1 MVDFVQ
7 CVSVWVYTLVYV
19 CVVLHTAGRHM
30 EDSIMAAYIA
40 LLIGT
45 LIQHK
50 QVTSI
55 STTSG
60 VTQIQIQVY
69 WTCSQ
74 KANKMLSYRRETAL
88 QGAL

>member
-1 MVDFVQ
+1 M
-7 CVSVWVYTLVYV
+7 YV

-50 QVTSI
+50 QVTSS

-69 WTCSQ
+69 
-74 KANKMLSYRRETAL
+74 
-88 QGAL
+88 